1 MYYIFQTHP
10 TDLPPKQLYLFR
22 LLREQLKAEED
33 SLLSV
38 RQMENEVS

>member
-1 MYYIFQTHP
+1 
-10 TDLPPKQLYLFR
+10 LFR
-22 LLREQLKAEED
+22 LLQQQLKAEED